1 MANFKTFTSEEAL
14 DDYFSS
20 LLDEEII
27 ELDSKPEDIILPEP
41 EPEPEPGPEITWHS
55 SSVTVEAP
63 EPQYQPQ
70 FSASVDDDDDYPF
83 ELPQL
88 EDVQRL
94 LSQLESSQLEAQI
107 EIDALILEDA
117 EFNVNIEP
125 TPVLVAEETKS
136 ESEDVSEEDL
146 DLSAWD
152 LSDKVTVTPSSET
165 VIDDTQTVENSLDA
179 IDENQDDKTES
190 QLETKAGK
198 APPPSGLDW
207 KNVEHDNEFQVLFF
221 EVMGVTFAVP
231 LAQLGG
237 IHQITELS
245 HLIGRPDW
253 YLGLQNSRETKIDA
267 LDTAKWVMPQSIKD
281 DSYKEGYQYLVM
293 LGESKWGLAC
303 NALAGTETITSDRI
317 RWRETAGKRPWLSGM
332 VKEKMC
338 ALIHVEAMI
347 TMLNAGLDIKGI
359 E

>member
-1 MANFKTFTSEEAL
+1 MADFKTFTSEEAL

-20 LLDEEII
+20 LLDEEIV
-27 ELDSKPEDIILPEP
+27 ELDSEP
-41 EPEPEPGPEITWHS
+41 EPEPEITWHS
-55 SSVTVEAP
+55 ESVTVEAP

-70 FSASVDDDDDYPF
+70 FSVSVDDDQDDDDYPF

-94 LSQLESSQLEAQI
+94 LSQLESSQLEAQV
-107 EIDALILEDA
+107 EIDALILDEI
-117 EFNVNIEP
+117 EFQQPVVHATETETETETEKEKETELTVEIE
-125 TPVLVAEETKS
+125 T
-136 ESEDVSEEDL
+136 ESEESVEEL

-152 LSDKVTVTPSSET
+152 ISDKVTPSLTPQPVADVSND
-165 VIDDTQTVENSLDA
+165 VDVEA
-179 IDENQDDKTES
+179 EI

-198 APPPSGLDW
+198 APPPNGLDW

-253 YLGLQNSRETKIDA
+253 YLGLQNNRDIKIDA

-281 DSYKEGYQYLVM
+281 DSYKEDYQYLVM

-303 NALAGTETITSDRI
+303 NALSGTETITSDKI

>member
-1 MANFKTFTSEEAL
+1 MADFKTFTSEEAL

-20 LLDEEII
+20 LLDEDVI
-27 ELDSKPEDIILPEP
+27 EQDVNLEEVREELVEP
-41 EPEPEPGPEITWHS
+41 EPVADSELEGVVESEPVSDWQS
-55 SSVTVEAP
+55 DSVTLDTP
-63 EPQYQPQ
+63 EPQYQLQASPQ
-70 FSASVDDDDDYPF
+70 VDEYDDYPF
-83 ELPQL
+83 EMPQL

-94 LSQLESSQLEAQI
+94 LSQLENSQLNVQD
-107 EIDALILEDA
+107 EIDALVSGEIEKTESDA
-117 EFNVNIEP
+117 NEP
-125 TPVLVAEETKS
+125 QPITEE
-136 ESEDVSEEDL
+136 EPEEL

-152 LSDKVTVTPSSET
+152 LSDKIEVAP
-165 VIDDTQTVENSLDA
+165 VIE
-179 IDENQDDKTES
+179 ETES
-190 QLETKAGK
+190 EEIEVTADIDNSEALETQAGK

-207 KNVEHDNEFQVLFF
+207 KNAEHQEEFQVLFF
-221 EVMGVTFAVP
+221 EVMGVMFAVP
-231 LAQLGG
+231 LAELGG
-237 IHQITELS
+237 IHQITEFS

-253 YLGLQNSRETKIDA
+253 YLGLQTNRELKIDA

-281 DSYKEGYQYLVM
+281 ESYKEDYQYLVM

-303 NALAGTETITSDRI
+303 NALAGTETLTSDRI

-347 TMLNAGLDIKGI
+347 AMLNAGLDIKGI

>member
-1 MANFKTFTSEEAL
+1 MADFKTFTSEEAL

-27 ELDSKPEDIILPEP
+27 EPEPELELVLEPGLELEDSILPE
-41 EPEPEPGPEITWHS
+41 PEITWHS
-55 SSVTVEAP
+55 ESVTLDTP

-70 FSASVDDDDDYPF
+70 FSASVDDEDDYPF

-94 LSQLESSQLEAQI
+94 LSQLESSQLEAQA
-107 EIDALILEDA
+107 EIDALILDDI
-117 EFNVNIEP
+117 EFEQPVVNIKE
-125 TPVLVAEETKS
+125 TETELTIDADTEIEES
-136 ESEDVSEEDL
+136 VEEL

-152 LSDKVTVTPSSET
+152 ISDKIAPSLGSQP
-165 VIDDTQTVENSLDA
+165 VVDTTNDL
-179 IDENQDDKTES
+179 DENQDIGTDIE
-190 QLETKAGK
+190 LETQVGK
-198 APPPSGLDW
+198 APPLSGLDW
-207 KNVEHDNEFQVLFF
+207 ENVEHDNEFQVLFF
-221 EVMGVTFAVP
+221 EVMGVMFAVP

-253 YLGLQNSRETKIDA
+253 YLGLQNSREKKIDA

-281 DSYKEGYQYLVM
+281 DSYKEDYQYLVM

-303 NALAGTETITSDRI
+303 NALAGTETITSDKI
-317 RWRETAGKRPWLSGM
+317 RWRKTAGKRPWLSGM

>member
-1 MANFKTFTSEEAL
+1 MADFKTFTSEEAL

-27 ELDSKPEDIILPEP
+27 EKGSETVNTVLPEP
-41 EPEPEPGPEITWHS
+41 EITWQS
-55 SSVTVEAP
+55 ESVVMASP

-70 FSASVDDDDDYPF
+70 FSTKTDDIDDYPF

-94 LSQLESSQLEAQI
+94 LSQLESAQLDAQI
-107 EIDALILEDA
+107 EIDALVSNSIQTEQAVVEVEVEPIIQTSVETETVVEELVIEELE
-117 EFNVNIEP
+117 EEP
-125 TPVLVAEETKS
+125 
-136 ESEDVSEEDL
+136 

-152 LSDKVTVTPSSET
+152 ISDKITVTPSSERN
-165 VIDDTQTVENSLDA
+165 IDNSEVTPDNVKDTN
-179 IDENQDDKTES
+179 DEADI
-190 QLETKAGK
+190 QLETQTGK
-198 APPPSGLDW
+198 APPLSGLDW
-207 KNVEHDNEFQVLFF
+207 ENSEHDNEFQVLFF

-231 LAQLGG
+231 LAELGG
-237 IHQITELS
+237 IHQITELN

-253 YLGLQNSRETKIDA
+253 YLGLQNNRDIKIDA

-281 DSYKEGYQYLVM
+281 DSYKEDYQYLVM

-303 NALAGTETITSDRI
+303 NALAGTEILASERI
-317 RWRETAGKRPWLSGM
+317 RWRENAGKRPWLSGM

>member
-1 MANFKTFTSEEAL
+1 MADFKTFTSEEAL

-27 ELDSKPEDIILPEP
+27 ELVPEIENTVLPEP
-41 EPEPEPGPEITWHS
+41 EITWQS
-55 SSVTVEAP
+55 ESVVIAAP

-70 FSASVDDDDDYPF
+70 FSTEVDDDDDYPF
-83 ELPQL
+83 ELPRL

-94 LSQLESSQLEAQI
+94 LSQLENSQLDAQI
-107 EIDALILEDA
+107 EIDALVS
-117 EFNVNIEP
+117 NSIETEQAVVEVEVEVEVEP
-125 TPVLVAEETKS
+125 IIQTIVETETIVEELVVEES
-136 ESEDVSEEDL
+136 DEEP
-146 DLSAWD
+146 DLSTWD
-152 LSDKVTVTPSSET
+152 ISDKITVTPSSKQHIDTEEVTPHNEKDSSDET
-165 VIDDTQTVENSLDA
+165 EI
-179 IDENQDDKTES
+179 
-190 QLETKAGK
+190 QLETQTGK
-198 APPPSGLDW
+198 APPLSGLDW
-207 KNVEHDNEFQVLFF
+207 ENSEHDNEFQVLFF

-237 IHQITELS
+237 IHQITELN

-253 YLGLQNSRETKIDA
+253 YLGLQNNRDTKIDA
-267 LDTAKWVMPQSIKD
+267 LDTAKWVMPQSIKN
-281 DSYKEGYQYLVM
+281 DSYKEDYQYLVM

-303 NALAGTETITSDRI
+303 NALAGTETLTSDRI

>member
-1 MANFKTFTSEEAL
+1 MADFKTFTSEEAL

-27 ELDSKPEDIILPEP
+27 EKGSETVNTVLPEP
-41 EPEPEPGPEITWHS
+41 EITWQS
-55 SSVTVEAP
+55 ESVVMASP

-70 FSASVDDDDDYPF
+70 FSTKTDDIDDYPF

-94 LSQLESSQLEAQI
+94 LSQLESAQLDAQI
-107 EIDALILEDA
+107 EIDALVSNSIQTEQAVVEVEVEVEVEPIIQTSVETETVVEELVIEELE
-117 EFNVNIEP
+117 EEP
-125 TPVLVAEETKS
+125 
-136 ESEDVSEEDL
+136 

-152 LSDKVTVTPSSET
+152 ISDKITVTPSSERN
-165 VIDDTQTVENSLDA
+165 IDNSEVTPDNVKDTN
-179 IDENQDDKTES
+179 DEADI
-190 QLETKAGK
+190 QLETQTGK
-198 APPPSGLDW
+198 APPLSGLDW
-207 KNVEHDNEFQVLFF
+207 ENSEHDNEFQVLFF

-231 LAQLGG
+231 LAELGG
-237 IHQITELS
+237 IHQITELN

-253 YLGLQNSRETKIDA
+253 YLGLQNNRDIKIDA

-281 DSYKEGYQYLVM
+281 DSYKEDYQYLVM

-303 NALAGTETITSDRI
+303 NALAGTEILASERI
-317 RWRETAGKRPWLSGM
+317 RWRENAGKRPWLSGM

>member
-1 MANFKTFTSEEAL
+1 MADFKTFTSEEAL

-27 ELDSKPEDIILPEP
+27 EKGSETVNTVLPEP
-41 EPEPEPGPEITWHS
+41 EITWQS
-55 SSVTVEAP
+55 ESVVMASP

-70 FSASVDDDDDYPF
+70 FSTKTDDIDDYPF

-94 LSQLESSQLEAQI
+94 LSQLESAQLDAQI
-107 EIDALILEDA
+107 EIDALVSNSIQTEQAVVEVEVEVEVEPIIQTIVETETVVEEL
-117 EFNVNIEP
+117 VIEE
-125 TPVLVAEETKS
+125 VEE
-136 ESEDVSEEDL
+136 EP

-152 LSDKVTVTPSSET
+152 ISDKIAVTPSSERK
-165 VIDDTQTVENSLDA
+165 IDNSEVTPDNVKDTN
-179 IDENQDDKTES
+179 DEADI
-190 QLETKAGK
+190 QLETQTGK
-198 APPPSGLDW
+198 APPLSGLDW
-207 KNVEHDNEFQVLFF
+207 ENSEHDNEFQVLFF

-231 LAQLGG
+231 LAELGG
-237 IHQITELS
+237 IHQITELN

-253 YLGLQNSRETKIDA
+253 YLGLQNNRDIKIDA

-281 DSYKEGYQYLVM
+281 DSYKEDYQYLVM

-303 NALAGTETITSDRI
+303 NALAGTETLASERI
-317 RWRETAGKRPWLSGM
+317 RWRENAGKRPWLSGM

>member
-1 MANFKTFTSEEAL
+1 MASFKPLTSEEAL
-14 DDYFSS
+14 EDYFSA
-20 LLDEEII
+20 LLNEEII
-27 ELDSKPEDIILPEP
+27 ELEDDQNIEIILPEP
-41 EPEPEPGPEITWHS
+41 EPEPEPEITWTS
-55 SSVTVEAP
+55 EAVMVEDQVTSH
-63 EPQYQPQ
+63 YQPQ
-70 FSASVDDDDDYPF
+70 LAQHIDDDDEYPF

-94 LSQLESSQLEAQI
+94 LSQLENSQLEVQV
-107 EIDALILEDA
+107 EIDSLITDAFVKQEKEDLA
-117 EFNVNIEP
+117 VETTMVSQDVVNDI
-125 TPVLVAEETKS
+125 
-136 ESEDVSEEDL
+136 ESEESEEEL
-146 DLSAWD
+146 DLSDWD
-152 LSDKVTVTPSSET
+152 ISDKIVTKKPEEIKEFESISEEPA
-165 VIDDTQTVENSLDA
+165 IDSEIKLETQT
-179 IDENQDDKTES
+179 
-190 QLETKAGK
+190 GK
-198 APPPSGLDW
+198 SPPLIGLDW
-207 KNVEHDNEFQVLFF
+207 KNSELDEEFQVLFF

-237 IHQITELS
+237 IHQITELN

-253 YLGLQNSRETKIDA
+253 YLGLQNNRETTIDA

-281 DSYKEGYQYLVM
+281 ESYKENYQYLVM
-293 LGESKWGLAC
+293 LGDSKWGLAC
-303 NALAGTETITSDRI
+303 NALAGTETLTSDRI

>member
-1 MANFKTFTSEEAL
+1 MADFKTFTSEEAL

-27 ELDSKPEDIILPEP
+27 EKGSETVNTVLPEP
-41 EPEPEPGPEITWHS
+41 EITWQS
-55 SSVTVEAP
+55 ESVVMASP

-70 FSASVDDDDDYPF
+70 FSTKTDDIDDYPF

-94 LSQLESSQLEAQI
+94 LSQLESAQLDAQI
-107 EIDALILEDA
+107 EIDALVSNSIQTEQAVVEVEVEVEPIIQTIVETETVVEEL
-117 EFNVNIEP
+117 VIEE
-125 TPVLVAEETKS
+125 VEE
-136 ESEDVSEEDL
+136 EP

-152 LSDKVTVTPSSET
+152 ISDKITVTPSSERNIYNSEVT
-165 VIDDTQTVENSLDA
+165 PDNVKDTN
-179 IDENQDDKTES
+179 DEADI
-190 QLETKAGK
+190 QLETQTGK
-198 APPPSGLDW
+198 APPLSGLDW
-207 KNVEHDNEFQVLFF
+207 ENSEHDNEFQVLFF

-231 LAQLGG
+231 LAELGG
-237 IHQITELS
+237 IHQITELN

-253 YLGLQNSRETKIDA
+253 YLGLQNNRDIKIDA

-281 DSYKEGYQYLVM
+281 DSYKEDYQYLVM

-303 NALAGTETITSDRI
+303 NALAGTETLASERI
-317 RWRETAGKRPWLSGM
+317 RWRENAGKRPWLSGM